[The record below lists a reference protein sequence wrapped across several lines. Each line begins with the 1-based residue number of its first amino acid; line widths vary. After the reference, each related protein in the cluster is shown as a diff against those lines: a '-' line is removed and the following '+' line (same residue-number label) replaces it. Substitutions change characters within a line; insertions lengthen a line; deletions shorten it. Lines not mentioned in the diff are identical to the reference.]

1 MRKKYTIGMDYGT
14 LSGRGVLVS
23 CEDGRIVASAVKEYS
38 HGVMDKDLPE
48 TGEKL
53 PSDWALEHPL
63 DYIEVLSAVIPVL
76 LRKSDISPNDIIGI
90 GIDFTSCTVLPIDQ
104 NAVP

>member
-1 MRKKYTIGMDYGT
+1 MDYGT

-48 TGEKL
+48 DVYKRQDPCAIYGK
-53 PSDWALEHPL
+53 
-63 DYIEVLSAVIPVL
+63 
-76 LRKSDISPNDIIGI
+76 R
-90 GIDFTSCTVLPIDQ
+90 
-104 NAVP
+104 